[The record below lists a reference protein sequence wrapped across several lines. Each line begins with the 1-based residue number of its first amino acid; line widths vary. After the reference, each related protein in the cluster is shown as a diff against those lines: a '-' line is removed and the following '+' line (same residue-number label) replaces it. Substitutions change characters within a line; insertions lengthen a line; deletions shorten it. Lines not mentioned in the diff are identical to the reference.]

1 MPIVSEKRILTEE
14 ELKELKVIQKQTQ
27 DLVFEFGEI
36 SLIKLQ
42 LEKRYNLA
50 QETFDNVS
58 NLEKSF
64 SKIIYEKY
72 GKVELIPETGE
83 IIEIK

>member
-1 MPIVSEKRILTEE
+1 MPIVSEKRTLTEE
-14 ELKELKVIQKQTQ
+14 ELKELKIIQKQTQ

-58 NLEKSF
+58 NLEKNF
-64 SKIIYEKY
+64 SQLIYKKY

>member
-1 MPIVSEKRILTEE
+1 MSILSEKKTLTEG

-36 SLIKLQ
+36 SLIRLQ

-50 QETFDNVS
+50 QGTFDELS

-64 SKIIYEKY
+64 SKSIYEKY
-72 GKVELIPETGE
+72 GKVEIMPETGE
-83 IIEIK
+83 IVEIK